1 MGRSGEEINRPVAA
15 FLATP
20 RPIMLTKIA
29 LDAMGGDHAPVSEVE
44 GAIQAA
50 QDLRV
55 GVVLVGREA
64 EILDE
69 LKKHGFSYHARQ
81 KRVYNNRASRLPIE
95 IVNATEVIT
104 MGESV
109 TKAVRG
115 KRDSSIRVAAKL
127 VRDGYANGLVSA
139 GNTGAVMMTS
149 KLVIGTLPAVD
160 RPALAAVFPTIK
172 GNGLVLLDVGANAE
186 CKPEHLKQ
194 FAIMGSVY
202 SRNILGTRTPKV
214 GLMSIGE
221 EEAKGNDL
229 TKEALHLLKAAPI
242 NFIGN
247 VEGRDIYTG
256 EVDVIV
262 CDGFT
267 GNVILKTS
275 EGLIEAMMGLLKT
288 ELGQTI
294 LTQAGAILSRTA
306 FRSVK
311 KKLDYSEFGGA
322 PLLGAREI
330 CIICHG
336 RSDAKAIRNAIRIA
350 KEFHEGNLNARIE
363 SELDE
368 IARLEVSS

>member
-1 MGRSGEEINRPVAA
+1 
-15 FLATP
+15 
-20 RPIMLTKIA
+20 MLTRIA
-29 LDAMGGDHAPVSEVE
+29 LDAMGGDHAPISEVE

-50 QDLRV
+50 RDLRV
-55 GVVLVGREA
+55 GIILVGQEQV
-64 EILDE
+64 IIDE
-69 LKKHGFSYHARQ
+69 LKKHGYSYHARQ
-81 KRVYNNRASRLPIE
+81 KRIYNNRATRLPVE

-104 MGESV
+104 MSDSV
-109 TKAVRG
+109 AKAVRS
-115 KRDSSIRVAAKL
+115 KRDSSIRVAARL
-127 VRDGYANGLVSA
+127 VREGYAQGLVSA

-172 GNGLVLLDVGANAE
+172 GNGVVLLDVGANAE

-194 FAIMGSVY
+194 FAIMGSLY
-202 SRNILGTRTPKV
+202 SRNILGVRLPKV

-229 TKEALHLLKAAPI
+229 TKEALQLLKQAPI
-242 NFIGN
+242 HFIGN

-275 EGLIEAMMGLLKT
+275 EGLIEAMMGLLRT

-294 LTQAGAILSRTA
+294 ITQAGALLSRTA
-306 FRSVK
+306 FQSVK
-311 KKLDYSEFGGA
+311 KRLDYSEFGGA
-322 PLLGAREI
+322 PLLGARQI

-336 RSDAKAIRNAIRIA
+336 RSNAKAIRNAIRIA
-350 KEFHEGNLNARIE
+350 REFCDAKLNERIE
-363 SELDE
+363 SELEE
-368 IARLEVSS
+368 IAAQDF

>member
-1 MGRSGEEINRPVAA
+1 
-15 FLATP
+15 
-20 RPIMLTKIA
+20 MLTRIA

-55 GVVLVGREA
+55 GIVLVGRQELIV
-64 EILDE
+64 EE
-69 LKKHGFSYHARQ
+69 LKKHGYNYSARQ
-81 KRVYNNRASRLPIE
+81 KRIYNNRAKRLPIE
-95 IVNATEVIT
+95 IVNATEVIS

-109 TKAVRG
+109 AKAVRS
-115 KRDSSIRVAAKL
+115 KRDSSIRVAARL
-127 VRDGYANGLVSA
+127 VREGYAQGLVSA
-139 GNTGAVMMTS
+139 GNTGAVMMTT
-149 KLVIGTLPAVD
+149 KLIIGTLPAVD
-160 RPALAAVFPTIK
+160 RPALAAVFPTLQSD
-172 GNGLVLLDVGANAE
+172 GVVLLDVGANAE

-194 FAIMGSVY
+194 FAVMGSVY
-202 SRNILGTRTPKV
+202 SRNILGVPTPKV

-229 TKEALHLLKAAPI
+229 TKEALQLLRAAPI

-294 LTQAGAILSRTA
+294 LTQAGALLSRTA

-311 KKLDYSEFGGA
+311 KRLDYSEFGGA

-336 RSDAKAIRNAIRIA
+336 RSNAKAIRNAIRIA
-350 KEFHEGNLNARIE
+350 REFHDGRLNARIE
-363 SELDE
+363 SDLDE
-368 IARLEVSS
+368 IAGLEAGSP

>member
-1 MGRSGEEINRPVAA
+1 
-15 FLATP
+15 
-20 RPIMLTKIA
+20 MLTRIA
-29 LDAMGGDHAPVSEVE
+29 LDAMGGDHAPISEVE

-50 QDLRV
+50 RDLRV
-55 GVVLVGREA
+55 GIILVGQEQV
-64 EILDE
+64 IIDE
-69 LKKHGFSYHARQ
+69 LKKHGYSYHARQ
-81 KRVYNNRASRLPIE
+81 KRIYNNRATRLPVE

-104 MGESV
+104 MSDSV
-109 TKAVRG
+109 AKAVRS
-115 KRDSSIRVAAKL
+115 KRDSSIRVAARL
-127 VRDGYANGLVSA
+127 VREGYAQGLVSA

-172 GNGLVLLDVGANAE
+172 GNGVVLLDVGANAE

-194 FAIMGSVY
+194 FAIMGSLY
-202 SRNILGTRTPKV
+202 SRNILGVRLPKV

-229 TKEALHLLKAAPI
+229 TKEALQLLKQAPVH
-242 NFIGN
+242 FIGN

-275 EGLIEAMMGLLKT
+275 EGLIEAMMGLLRT

-294 LTQAGAILSRTA
+294 ITQAGALLSRTA
-306 FRSVK
+306 FQSVK
-311 KKLDYSEFGGA
+311 KRLDYSEFGGA
-322 PLLGAREI
+322 PLLGARQI

-336 RSDAKAIRNAIRIA
+336 RSNAKAIRNAIRIA
-350 KEFHEGNLNARIE
+350 REFCDAKLNERIE
-363 SELDE
+363 SELEE
-368 IARLEVSS
+368 IAAQDF

>member
-1 MGRSGEEINRPVAA
+1 
-15 FLATP
+15 
-20 RPIMLTKIA
+20 MLTRIA
-29 LDAMGGDHAPVSEVE
+29 LDAMGGDHAPISEVE

-50 QDLRV
+50 RDLRV
-55 GVVLVGREA
+55 GIVLVGQEQV
-64 EILDE
+64 IIDE
-69 LKKHGFSYHARQ
+69 LKKHGYSYHARQ
-81 KRVYNNRASRLPIE
+81 KRIYNNRATRLPVE

-104 MGESV
+104 MNDSV
-109 TKAVRG
+109 AKAVRS
-115 KRDSSIRVAAKL
+115 KRDSSIRVAARL
-127 VRDGYANGLVSA
+127 VREGYAHGLVSA

-172 GNGLVLLDVGANAE
+172 GNGVVLLDVGANAE
-186 CKPEHLKQ
+186 CKAEHLKQ
-194 FAIMGSVY
+194 FAIMGSLY
-202 SRNILGTRTPKV
+202 SRNILGVRLPKV

-229 TKEALHLLKAAPI
+229 TKEALQLLKQAPI
-242 NFIGN
+242 HFIGN

-275 EGLIEAMMGLLKT
+275 EGLIEAMMGLLRT

-294 LTQAGAILSRTA
+294 ITQAGALLSRTA
-306 FRSVK
+306 FQSVK
-311 KKLDYSEFGGA
+311 KRLDYSEFGGA
-322 PLLGAREI
+322 PLLGARQI

-336 RSDAKAIRNAIRIA
+336 RSNAKAIRNAIRIA
-350 KEFHEGNLNARIE
+350 REFCEAKLNERIE
-363 SELDE
+363 GELEE
-368 IARLEVSS
+368 IAAQDF